1 MTLQSSGA
9 ISLSDIRDEYNF
21 GSSAPIDIDDYYRGG
36 SLVRANASNNTATN
50 LSAGVPTSANNSP
63 ISINDFYG
71 QKGAFRKT
79 YSSTATD
86 QSGIGVFG
94 DDFAVNYR
102 KEIVI
107 NSSQTVGATSTSA
120 PALKIDSTGAGSI
133 TITNNGSIEGAG
145 GAAGAAGGN
154 ALQVDGSVAVTLV
167 NNGTIKAGG
176 GGGGT
181 GGTGGSGVAAATST
195 LSNFVDEGGTP
206 YGSGNVPNND
216 VPSWFSQYN
225 GSHDLNGQGVVT
237 DRKWGGLNGNAPQ
250 SGAVNTTWGLFST
263 SSLFRGSLANRG
275 PFYCSFQVSIAASY
289 SLSAT
294 LTTTYGSGYGSPKIN
309 ISTSNTS
316 ASQGQGG
323 GEYGNGASL
332 NLAANTTYYLV
343 GFLNNITGS
352 GSFYQYN
359 LFYNN
364 FDFSI
369 SLSVNNVFT
378 GGAGGAG
385 GVGQGFNQSAAS
397 GSSGTS
403 GSNNAGSGGAGGAG
417 GAFGNA
423 GSSGSTGGNGSG
435 TSISYPSTAP
445 TNGSGGSSG
454 GASGKSIQGV
464 SNVTSSGSGS
474 LTGGTA

>member
-9 ISLSDIRDEYNF
+9 ISLSNIRDEYNN
-21 GSSAPIDIDDYYRGG
+21 GSTAPIALEDYYRGSATG
-36 SLVRANASNNTATN
+36 FVRANSSDNTATN
-50 LSAGVPTSANNSP
+50 LSADVPTSANSSAL
-63 ISINDFYG
+63 SINDFYG
-71 QKGAFRKT
+71 QARGFRKT

-86 QSGIGVFG
+86 QSGVGIFG
-94 DDFAVNYR
+94 GDFPINYP

-107 NSSQTVGATSTSA
+107 NSSQTVGATSTSV
-120 PALKIDSTGAGSI
+120 PALKIDSTGAGTI

-176 GGGGT
+176 GGGGA
-181 GGTGGSGVAAATST
+181 GGAGGSGVATATSS

-206 YGSGNVPNND
+206 YGSGNLPSND
-216 VPSWFSQYN
+216 APTWFTQYN
-225 GSHDLNGQGVVT
+225 NSHDLNGQGVVA

-263 SSLFRGSLANRG
+263 SGSFRGSLANRG
-275 PFYCSFQVSIAASY
+275 PFYCSFKVSIASSY
-289 SLSAT
+289 ALSAS
-294 LTTTYGSGYGSPKIN
+294 LTTTYGSGYGSPRIN

-323 GEYGNGASL
+323 GEYGNGANI
-332 NLAANTTYYLV
+332 NLSANTTYYLV
-343 GFLNNITGS
+343 GFLNNITG
-352 GSFYQYN
+352 GTN
-359 LFYNN
+359 LYYNN

-369 SLSVNNVFT
+369 SLSVKNIFN

-385 GVGQGFNQSAAS
+385 GVGQGFNQSATA
-397 GSSGTS
+397 GSSGGS
-403 GSNNAGSGGAGGAG
+403 GSNNAGSGGTGGTG
-417 GAFGNA
+417 GAFGA
-423 GSSGSTGGNGSG
+423 AGSTGSTGANGSG
-435 TSISYPSTAP
+435 VSVSYPSTAP
-445 TNGSGGSSG
+445 TNGSSGSSG

>member
-1 MTLQSSGA
+1 M
-9 ISLSDIRDEYNF
+9 
-21 GSSAPIDIDDYYRGG
+21 
-36 SLVRANASNNTATN
+36 
-50 LSAGVPTSANNSP
+50 SAGVPTSGT
-63 ISINDFYG
+63 ISFNDFYS
-71 QKGAFRKT
+71 KERAFKKT
-79 YSSTATD
+79 FSDGDTN
-86 QSGIGVFG
+86 QSADTIFG
-94 DDFAVNYR
+94 DDFEVNYP
-102 KEIVI
+102 KQLV
-107 NSSQTVGATSTSA
+107 VGSGDTIGSTSTSNA
-120 PALKIDSTGAGSI
+120 ALTIESNGVGSI
-133 TITNNGSIEGAG
+133 TVTNEGSIEGAG

-154 ALQVDGSVAVTLV
+154 ALEVAGSVAVTLV

-181 GGTGGSGVAAATST
+181 GGTGGNGVATSTST

-225 GSHDLNGQGVVT
+225 GSHDLNGQGVVG

-275 PFYCSFQVSIAASY
+275 PFYCSFRVSIAASY

-294 LTTTYGSGYGSPKIN
+294 LTTTYGSGYGSPRIN

-323 GEYGNGASL
+323 GEYGNGASI

-343 GFLNNITGS
+343 GFLNNITG
-352 GSFYQYN
+352 GTN
-359 LFYNN
+359 LYYNN

-385 GVGQGFNQSAAS
+385 GVGQGYNQSAGS
-397 GSSGTS
+397 GSSGSSAT
-403 GSNNAGSGGAGGAG
+403 NAGTGGAGGAG
-417 GAFGNA
+417 GAFG
-423 GSSGSTGGNGSG
+423 SSGSTGSTGANGSG
-435 TSISYPSTAP
+435 TSITYPSTAP
-445 TNGSGGSSG
+445 TNGSSGSAG

>member
-9 ISLSDIRDEYNF
+9 ISLTDIRDEYNN
-21 GSSAPIDIDDYYRGG
+21 GSSAPIELDDYYRGG
-36 SLVRANASNNTATN
+36 SFVRANATNNTSTN
-50 LSAGVPTSANNSP
+50 LSADVPTSANSSP
-63 ISINDFYG
+63 LSINDFYG
-71 QKGAFRKT
+71 QKRAFRKT
-79 YSSTATD
+79 YASTATD
-86 QSGIGVFG
+86 QSGVGVFG
-94 DDFAVNYR
+94 DDFAVDYP

-107 NSSQTVGATSTSA
+107 NSSQTVGATSTSE
-120 PALKIDSTGAGSI
+120 PALKIDSTGVGTI

-176 GGGGT
+176 GGGGN
-181 GGTGGSGVAAATST
+181 GGAGGNGVASATAV

-206 YGSGNVPNND
+206 YGTNNVPSND
-216 VPSWFSQYN
+216 APSWFTQYN
-225 GSHDLNGQGVVT
+225 TSHDLNGQGVVS

-250 SGAVNTTWGLFST
+250 PGAVNVSWGLFSNA
-263 SSLFRGSLANRG
+263 SAFRGSLANRG

-294 LTTTYGSGYGSPKIN
+294 LTTTYGTGYGSPRIN

-343 GFLNNITGS
+343 GFLNNIFGGT
-352 GSFYQYN
+352 N
-359 LFYNN
+359 LYYNN
-364 FDFSI
+364 FDFLI
-369 SLSVNNVFT
+369 NLAVNNVFS
-378 GGAGGAG
+378 GGSGGAG
-385 GVGQGFNQSAAS
+385 GVGQGYNQSAGS
-397 GSSGTS
+397 GSSGS
-403 GSNNAGSGGAGGAG
+403 AGSNNSGSGGAGGAG
-417 GAFGNA
+417 GAFGAA

-445 TNGSGGSSG
+445 TNGSSGGSG

-464 SNVTSSGSGS
+464 SNVTESGSGTK
-474 LTGGTA
+474 TGGTA